1 MKVDHRAT
9 RERYQQFR
17 LQAIAAHCGCS
28 TGRVTQV
35 IDGYKGRDGEAA
47 QRVLSRLRELG
58 ILVEVPDDGDVD
70 LAA

>member
-28 TGRVTQV
+28 PGRVTQV

-47 QRVLSRLRELG
+47 QRVLNRLRELG
-58 ILVEVPDDGDVD
+58 ILVESPDDDVD

>member
-1 MKVDHRAT
+1 MKVDHKAT

-47 QRVLSRLRELG
+47 QRVINRLRELG
-58 ILVEVPDDGDVD
+58 VLVEVDDDHD
-70 LAA
+70 SRLAA

>member
-1 MKVDHRAT
+1 MRIDHKAT

-47 QRVLSRLRELG
+47 TRVVNRLRELG
-58 ILVEVPDDGDVD
+58 ILVEVDDDHVES

>member
-28 TGRVTQV
+28 PGRVTQV

-47 QRVLSRLRELG
+47 QRVLSRLRDLG
-58 ILVEVPDDGDVD
+58 ILVEVPDDGDVN

>member
-1 MKVDHRAT
+1 MKVDHKAT
-9 RERYQQFR
+9 RARYQQFR

-47 QRVLSRLRELG
+47 LRVENRLRELG
-58 ILVEVPDDGDVD
+58 ILVEVDDDHD
-70 LAA
+70 SKLAA

>member
-1 MKVDHRAT
+1 MRIDHKAT

-35 IDGYKGRDGEAA
+35 IDGHPKGRDGEAA
-47 QRVLSRLRELG
+47 TRVANRLRELG
-58 ILVEVPDDGDVD
+58 ILVEVDDHVES

>member
-28 TGRVTQV
+28 AGRVTQV
-35 IDGYKGRDGEAA
+35 IDGYKSDGEVA
-47 QRVLSRLRELG
+47 QKVLNRLRELG
-58 ILVEVPDDGDVD
+58 ILVEVPDDADVD
-70 LAA
+70 LTA

>member
-1 MKVDHRAT
+1 MKVDHKAT

-28 TGRVTQV
+28 PGRVTQV
-35 IDGYKGRDGEAA
+35 MSGYKGRDGEAA
-47 QRVLSRLRELG
+47 LRVENRLRELG
-58 ILVEVPDDGDVD
+58 ILVEVDDDHESK

>member
-58 ILVEVPDDGDVD
+58 ILVEVPDDADVD